1 MVGDGLNEAR
11 ALTAADVLMAPV
23 SAAVVGR
30 YAADP
35 VFLRGGS
42 LEAIPQSI
50 EISRRANALVRQ
62 NFGLAIVHHLVAIP
76 IAVLGHVTPL
86 LAAMAMSLPSITVI
100 ANALRRD

>member
-35 VFLRGGS
+35 VFLRG
-42 LEAIPQSI
+42 EASKPFRNQS
-50 EISRRANALVRQ
+50 RFRAVRM
-62 NFGLAIVHHLVAIP
+62 P
-76 IAVLGHVTPL
+76 
-86 LAAMAMSLPSITVI
+86 
-100 ANALRRD
+100 

>member
-1 MVGDGLNEAR
+1 
-11 ALTAADVLMAPV
+11 
-23 SAAVVGR
+23 
-30 YAADP
+30 
-35 VFLRGGS
+35 
-42 LEAIPQSI
+42 
-50 EISRRANALVRQ
+50 VRQ